1 MAANNIAIRLA
12 VVDGQKVKAELRDV
26 GESGQKALKRV
37 EDAARPASV
46 ALKMLDGAAGEVQG
60 TLEGMTGRLG
70 AVGGALS
77 ALGPIGIAAGAALVA
92 AGAGLAA
99 GIQEA
104 ANAERSYRRL
114 EAVLNATGHA
124 SGLTGQQITAAA
136 EEMERATLATAEA
149 VQEAAAVLATFR
161 SVSGE
166 TFTRTLSLAQDL
178 ATVFGQDLSS
188 AAMQLGKALEDPEQG
203 LTALRRV
210 GISFTQSQRELI
222 QTLMDTGQQAEAQR
236 VILDALERQVGGA
249 GAAEA
254 GGLTGA
260 TNRLSD
266 AWNNFLEQLGQ
277 TPAIAGFVEGA
288 LNTISNAIE
297 TVTGMIAGARLI
309 RIEPNS
315 LRQVASFGSL
325 NGYPQITF
333 TTTDFGF
340 MARMVV
346 ISAYGLNGRE
356 DFLYVLS
363 SWGCAGLLKTSDM
376 SYLWGAGGARLGE
389 PDGIAKGFVGEGY
402 GEGWAILTWNWN
414 SYDNCRLY
422 RMRVDV
428 TATVDPI
435 TGQTIGVE
443 HRLMATIV
451 PSDLRA
457 GATRLRNRCGGLAY
471 DKSDNSV
478 IFMMEVGDPDQAYV
492 LKWREDL
499 GIVWKTP
506 LPLMINWNANV
517 FDQTR
522 IERGRWTLTRNH
534 RIWQVDTATGALVY
548 DELWPSD
555 IDDWG
560 DQVYDGVTDT
570 LYIWA
575 ASGLRKAFLGR
586 GGGAGVALSS
596 IVADLS
602 ARAGLDEADINVTEL
617 TDTVPGYVIG

>member
-124 SGLTGQQITAAA
+124 SGLTGRQITAVA
-136 EEMERATLATAEA
+136 EEMERSTLATAEA

-166 TFTRTLSLAQDL
+166 TFTRTLALAQDM

-203 LTALRRV
+203 LTSLRRV
-210 GISFTQSQRELI
+210 GISFTQSQRDVIQALI
-222 QTLMDTGQQAEAQR
+222 DTGQQAEAQR
-236 VILDALERQVGGA
+236 VILNALEKQVGGA
-249 GAAEA
+249 GAGEA

-297 TVTGMIAGARLI
+297 TVTGMIAGARVAVIEGRLTLAPPEDFEAQIAEQQRRMAETQKKLAKPGAIGI
-309 RIEPNS
+309 RGAT
-315 LRQVASFGSL
+315 LRSQFEAQQKEL
-325 NGYPQITF
+325 AELERQR
-333 TTTDFGF
+333 DEA
-340 MARMVV
+340 MARRK
-346 ISAYGLNGRE
+346 AEEEKARAGQRAAEAEARTERL
-356 DFLYVLS
+356 
-363 SWGCAGLLKTSDM
+363 AGLRDEIEK
-376 SYLWGAGGARLGE
+376 
-389 PDGIAKGFVGEGY
+389 GI
-402 GEGWAILTWNWN
+402 T
-414 SYDNCRLY
+414 
-422 RMRVDV
+422 
-428 TATVDPI
+428 
-435 TGQTIGVE
+435 Q
-443 HRLMATIV
+443 H
-451 PSDLRA
+451 
-457 GATRLRNRCGGLAY
+457 
-471 DKSDNSV
+471 
-478 IFMMEVGDPDQAYV
+478 
-492 LKWREDL
+492 
-499 GIVWKTP
+499 
-506 LPLMINWNANV
+506 
-517 FDQTR
+517 
-522 IERGRWTLTRNH
+522 
-534 RIWQVDTATGALVY
+534 ATGAEKRAAIDKAYADKVKQIEALRTA
-548 DELWPSD
+548 DNAAEIEATLGREAELHRRQIAALD
-555 IDDWG
+555 AAEAKKE
-560 DQVYDGVTDT
+560 
-570 LYIWA
+570 A
-575 ASGLRKAFLGR
+575 ASAKRAAAGEKA
-586 GGGAGVALSS
+586 A
-596 IVADLS
+596 
-602 ARAGLDEADINVTEL
+602 AREARNARVVEEMSRQL
-617 TDTVPGYVIG
+617 